1 MKNITSYFKNMED
14 VQSIIEGVSSGFKE
28 QLVAGVS
35 GIARSLLISAIHQ
48 AQRKKI
54 LVVTHQ
60 LVHAQALYDDL
71 IEWVDE
77 DRVFLYPVNE
87 LIATEM
93 AVASPELRAER
104 IRSLVEFLNRD
115 DGILVAPIAALKR
128 MLPPKSYWDAYQIEL
143 KTGDQID
150 LEAMTRKLVEM
161 GYERVDMVTSPAE
174 FSIRGG
180 IIDVYPVTEAHP
192 FRIEL
197 FDDEI
202 DSIRNFDANT
212 QRSLNNLTAANIVPA
227 RELLI
232 TEEDMMRAANKLEK
246 KLHEALKRMKASK
259 EKEMLRETIE
269 RDIDMLKAN
278 ETFQGMYKYSELF
291 YEKTYSLLDYLS
303 DDTLVIVDDMN
314 RVQEAANNLDKEEA
328 EVQEIMLEERQ
339 LLPHTSFSFDWLAIK
354 NKLTQQRI
362 YLSVFLRHIAGTQPQ
377 NIVNLSSR
385 AMQEFHGQMNLFK
398 NELNRWKKAK
408 YSTIV
413 VANNKQRAE
422 KIRSILLDYGME
434 FTIQEELQLPLLN
447 PTITIG
453 NISSGIEFPL
463 HKLAIVTESELFKK
477 KQLKRRRA
485 SKISNAERIR
495 NYQELKTGDYVVH
508 RNHGI
513 GKYVGIETLE
523 VGGMHKDYL
532 LIQYAGDDKLYVPI
546 DQIDLVQK
554 YVGSEGKEPRMYKLG
569 GNEWQRVKKRV
580 QSSVENIADEL
591 IKLYAEREM
600 QKGYAFEKDSDLQ
613 REFELSFPYEET
625 PDQLRCIEEIKRD
638 MESPKP
644 MDRLLC
650 GDVGYGKT
658 EVALRA
664 IFKCVSEGKQA
675 AFLVPTTILAQ
686 QHYQTMQERFQDY
699 PINVGLLSRF
709 RTPKQQRE
717 TIEGLKNGTVDVVV
731 GTHRLLSD
739 DVSFKDLGLLVV
751 DEEQRFGV
759 KHKEKIKQMKTNV
772 DVLTLTATPIPRT
785 LHMSLLGIR
794 DLSIIETPPDNRFPV
809 QTYVMEYNRAFVK
822 EAIERELARG
832 GQVFVLY
839 NRIENIEKV
848 AREIDELV
856 EHARV
861 QIAHGRMKESELEDV
876 MLSFLEGESDVLVS
890 TTIIETGVDI
900 PNVNTLIVIDADHM
914 GLSQLYQL
922 RGRVGRSNRVA
933 YAYFTYRKGK
943 VLSEVSEKRLQAIKE
958 FTELGSGFKIAMRD
972 LAIRG
977 AGNLLGAEQHGF
989 IDSVGF
995 DLYSQMLKEA
1005 IDARKEQKP
1014 IEAVQPFNPELQ
1026 LTVDA
1031 YIPDSYIGD
1040 EKQKFEVYR
1049 RFQQFDSNE
1058 AIIDFQD
1065 ELIDRFGEYPEEVE
1079 RLFLVSKLKMA
1090 AKRER
1095 VEEIIEKGNRIELTV
1110 EEERSLKIDGA
1121 KLFQLANE
1129 FGGRNI
1135 QLGTKGNQLRVI
1147 FKWKHET
1154 KEERYEKVTNFI
1166 LKLKD
1171 VNIDE
1176 NEAKTEASVASSK

>member
-1 MKNITSYFKNMED
+1 MKKITQFLKNKED
-14 VQSIIEGVSSGFKE
+14 VQSIIEGVSSGLKE

-35 GIARSLLISAIHQ
+35 GTARSLLISAISE
-48 AQRKKI
+48 AQRRKV
-54 LVVTHQ
+54 LVITHQ
-60 LVHAQALYDDL
+60 LVHAQTLYDDL
-71 IEWVDE
+71 SEWLDDSHVY
-77 DRVFLYPVNE
+77 LYPVNE

-93 AVASPELRAER
+93 VISSPELRAER
-104 IRSLVEFLNRD
+104 IRSLIEFLEND
-115 DGILVAPIAALKR
+115 TGILIVPIAALKR
-128 MLPPKSYWDAYQIEL
+128 MLPPKEYWKNYQISVSV
-143 KTGDQID
+143 GDQID
-150 LEAMTRKLVEM
+150 LEKAVEKLFEM

-174 FSIRGG
+174 YSVRGG
-180 IIDVYPVTEAHP
+180 IIDIYPVTEEHP
-192 FRIEL
+192 IRVEL

-202 DSIRNFDANT
+202 DSIRYFDANT
-212 QRSLNNLTAANIVPA
+212 QRSLDNLTTVQIVPA
-227 RELLI
+227 RELLV
-232 TEEDMMRAANKLEK
+232 TQEDMMRAANKLE
-246 KLHEALKRMKASK
+246 LQLMESLKRMKASK
-259 EKEMLRETIE
+259 EKQQLRETIE
-269 RDIDMLKAN
+269 HDIEMLKAS
-278 ETFQGMYKYSELF
+278 EYFQGMYKYSELF
-291 YEKTYSLLDYLS
+291 YESTYSLLDYVTK
-303 DDTLVIVDDMN
+303 DTLVIVDEMS
-314 RVQEAANNLDKEEA
+314 RVQEAAMNLDKEEA
-328 EVQEIMLEERQ
+328 EVQTIMLEERQ
-339 LLPHTSFSFDWLAIK
+339 LLPNSSFSFDWQTIK

-362 YLSVFLRHIAGTQPQ
+362 YLSVFLRHITGTQPE
-377 NIVNLSSR
+377 NIVNISSR

-398 NELNRWKKAK
+398 SELSRWEKAN

-413 VANNKQRAE
+413 VVHNEQRAE
-422 KIRSILLDYGME
+422 KVRSILLDYGME
-434 FTIQEELQLPLLN
+434 FTIQEQLSLPLQQ
-447 PTITIG
+447 PVITIG
-453 NISSGIEFPL
+453 NINHGIELPL
-463 HKLAIVTESELFKK
+463 HRIAIVTESELFKK
-477 KQLKRRRA
+477 KQAKKRRR
-485 SKISNAERIR
+485 SHISNAERIK
-495 NYQELKTGDYVVH
+495 NYQELKVGDYVVH

-513 GKYVGIETLE
+513 GKYIGIETLE
-523 VGGMHKDYL
+523 VAGIHKDYL
-532 LIQYAGDDKLYVPI
+532 LILYAGDDKLYVPI

-569 GNEWQRVKKRV
+569 GAEWQRVKSRV
-580 QSSVENIADEL
+580 QSSVEDIADEL
-591 IKLYAEREM
+591 IKLYAERETK
-600 QKGYAFEKDSDLQ
+600 KGYAFEPDSDLQ

-625 PDQLRCIEEIKRD
+625 EDQLRCIEEIKQD

-664 IFKCVSEGKQA
+664 IFKAVSEGKQA

-686 QHYQTMQERFQDY
+686 QHFQTMQERFQDY
-699 PINVGLLSRF
+699 PIEIGLLSRF

-717 TIEGLKNGTVDVVV
+717 TIEGLKKGVVDVVI
-731 GTHRLLSD
+731 GTHRLLSKD
-739 DVSFKDLGLLVV
+739 IEFKDLGLLVV

-785 LHMSLLGIR
+785 LHMSMLGIR
-794 DLSIIETPPDNRFPV
+794 DLSVIETPPDNRFPV

-856 EHARV
+856 QHARV

-876 MLSFLEGESDVLVS
+876 MFSFLEGESDVLVS

-900 PNVNTLIVIDADHM
+900 PNVNTLIVLDADHM

-922 RGRVGRSNRVA
+922 RGRVGRSNRIA

-943 VLSEVSEKRLQAIKE
+943 VLTEVSEKRLQAIKE

-972 LAIRG
+972 LSIRG

-1026 LTVDA
+1026 LSVDA
-1031 YIPDSYIGD
+1031 YIPDSYIKD
-1040 EKQKFEVYR
+1040 EKQKFEVYK

-1058 AIIDFQD
+1058 EIVDFQD

-1079 RLFLVSKLKMA
+1079 RLFSVSKLKMA

-1095 VEEIIEKGNRIELTV
+1095 VEEIVEKGNRIELTV
-1110 EEERSLKIDGA
+1110 EEARSLKIDGA

-1129 FGGRNI
+1129 FGRNV

-1147 FKWKHET
+1147 FKWKNET
-1154 KEERYEKVTNFI
+1154 TEERYEIVANFI
-1166 LKLKD
+1166 TRLQE
-1171 VNIDE
+1171 VNLDE
-1176 NEAKTEASVASSK
+1176 KELQEEETSVASSK